1 MNGRNNI
8 CRYYP
13 TPGEVLNFPLF
24 EFRMDIVTRFQR
36 KDYGKGKLVALQ
48 CRNLTDITLGNQG
61 QYHVGVI
68 YPRPISCDKSAH
80 LCGALLQ
87 NV

>member
-1 MNGRNNI
+1 MEEIIYVDTTPLQGRFLI
-8 CRYYP
+8 S
-13 TPGEVLNFPLF
+13 LF

-48 CRNLTDITLGNQG
+48 CRNLTDITLGNQD

-68 YPRPISCDKSAH
+68 YPRPRSCDKSAH